1 MSNYSDHDYNTYQR
15 LNDLYNERAQRIEA
29 IEANGHV
36 ENSFSYTPMDVE
48 DDEIGQAILE
58 VGGTYPERK
67 LKPRQVPLYP
77 EGTRKGHDP
86 VTLDVHKTHPAPMM
100 QKNSDNFVTSE

>member
-1 MSNYSDHDYNTYQR
+1 MES
-15 LNDLYNERAQRIEA
+15 
-29 IEANGHV
+29 NGHV

-67 LKPRQVPLYP
+67 LKPR
-77 EGTRKGHDP
+77 
-86 VTLDVHKTHPAPMM
+86 
-100 QKNSDNFVTSE
+100 

>member
-36 ENSFSYTPMDVE
+36 ENSFNYTPMDVE
-48 DDEIGQAILE
+48 DDEIG
-58 VGGTYPERK
+58 
-67 LKPRQVPLYP
+67 
-77 EGTRKGHDP
+77 
-86 VTLDVHKTHPAPMM
+86 
-100 QKNSDNFVTSE
+100 